1 MKKKLIA
8 GVFLATMVASLA
20 GCSTSKETK
29 TTTST
34 ESTKS
39 SEVSTVK
46 EEESTTQ
53 VVKDLNYYIYTA
65 TDEELLSQK
74 QEVVDSALVAKYLI
88 ESDAFGNKL
97 PEYFISGIRIKSMAN
112 AGRIDVGRDYTYDV
126 YVCPTSIDGHDI
138 TGVMNYESEKVNSY
152 VNDNENYEYGSIN
165 AQVVVLPSPIE
176 RLSTDAFTYLSKD
189 LTDSRKGINFS
200 IKRIV
205 LSDSI
210 KRIDGL
216 AYFPNLTKINLP
228 ASLESIGDY
237 VFEGSP
243 TVTATVDKGSYAETY
258 CKEHNIKFEYREDKG
273 ESTSRLLEDSLPAW
287 KTAYIEYF
295 NQSDNCNFYSFN
307 LVDINLD
314 GIPEICTDY
323 QQGGQGLVY
332 INKNNEVK
340 EIYDAGYCS
349 YGDKDIKTQRS
360 AMEYI
365 STNIYRFD
373 EKSHDYINV
382 FLGDCSIDING
393 NKKYKIGNIE
403 CSEEEYNSKVE
414 SNTSSNSYADIDTAK
429 YKKDTLIKKITD
441 YK

>member
-1 MKKKLIA
+1 MKRRILI

-20 GCSTSKETK
+20 GCGTSKETK
-29 TTTST
+29 TTST
-34 ESTKS
+34 EST
-39 SEVSTVK
+39 TVK

-53 VVKDLNYYIYTA
+53 VVKDTDYYINTA
-65 TDEELLSQK
+65 SDEELLSKKPEPIQS
-74 QEVVDSALVAKYLI
+74 VLVSKR
-88 ESDAFGNKL
+88 SDNS
-97 PEYFISGIRIKSMAN
+97 EYYICNTRIKSFASTD
-112 AGRIDVGRDYTYDV
+112 RLDVGRDYVYDV
-126 YVCPTSIDGHDI
+126 FVFPTSIDGHDI
-138 TGVMNYESEKVNSY
+138 KGLDFVGGKEGVSEWVNN
-152 VNDNENYEYGSIN
+152 NDNYEYGEVN
-165 AQVVVLPSPIE
+165 AQVVVIPSSFEYLCTSI
-176 RLSTDAFTYLSKD
+176 LAGGTTGNSTVKFEE
-189 LTDSRKGINFS
+189 KGSLIPANFN

-205 LSDSI
+205 LPDTI
-210 KRIDGL
+210 KRITHY
-216 AYFPNLTKINLP
+216 AQFPNLIKINLP
-228 ASLESIGDY
+228 ASLEDIDEKA
-237 VFEGSP
+237 FKLSP
-243 TVTATVDKGSYAETY
+243 NLTATVDKGSYAETF
-258 CKEHNIKFEYREDKG
+258 CKEHNIKFIYREDEG
-273 ESTSRLLEDSLPAW
+273 ESTSKLIEDSLPAW
-287 KTAYIEYF
+287 KSAYIEYF
-295 NQSDNCNFYSFN
+295 NKSDNCNFYSFD

-373 EKSHDYINV
+373 KKSHDYINV

-403 CSEEEYNSKVE
+403 CSEEEYNLKVE
-414 SNTSSNSYADIDTAK
+414 SNTSSSNHIDVDTTK
-429 YKKDTLIKKITD
+429 YKKDTLIQKITD